1 MARSRVIMS
10 TEADDHS
17 GYSQATSAGV
27 GLDLRHARER
37 LGWTLPA
44 LSAHLRI
51 RLPFLQAIED
61 GRGADL
67 PGHAYAVGF
76 VRTYAQSLGLDPD
89 EIARRFRAEAA
100 LVNRKTALDFPAPVP
115 ERGVPALAVIAV
127 GLVLAIGAYAG
138 WYRMSGRDQSAADQV
153 QPVPARLEA
162 LSRTT
167 PVPEAVVSPA
177 AIVPTTTAPP
187 GPQVA
192 ASAPVAL
199 PVSIPSNLA
208 VAVLPPALSAPP
220 TPPAP
225 TSPIPARADGAR
237 IVIRAKAKAW
247 IQVRDAHGAVLVN
260 RVLKPG
266 DVWPVPP
273 APAVLL
279 LTAGNPGGTEL
290 LVDGV
295 IAPQL
300 GVAGHVLR
308 DFPLDADA
316 IKDGRIATASPPAPR
331 ATQPPASQ
339 SQPIR

>member
-1 MARSRVIMS
+1 MS

-17 GYSQATSAGV
+17 GYAHAAPAGV

-61 GRGADL
+61 GRSADL

-153 QPVPARLEA
+153 QPVPARLDV

-167 PVPEAVVSPA
+167 PVPEAANPPAILPTAALPTAAAPSATPTQPMAAGAPA
-177 AIVPTTTAPP
+177 ALPVVISPGLAVAPPPVPPPATAPP
-187 GPQVA
+187 A
-192 ASAPVAL
+192 AAP
-199 PVSIPSNLA
+199 SIP
-208 VAVLPPALSAPP
+208 V
-220 TPPAP
+220 
-225 TSPIPARADGAR
+225 RADGAR
-237 IVIRAKAKAW
+237 IVIRAKAEAW

-273 APAVLL
+273 APTVLL

-295 IAPQL
+295 VAPQI

-316 IKDGRIATASPPAPR
+316 IKDGRIATGSPPAPR
-331 ATQPPASQ
+331 ATQPAASQ
-339 SQPIR
+339 SQPTR